1 MEEIKYEATFSSS
14 VPCRWLFVIRE
25 DYAWVGGVE
34 TKKNGAG
41 KRVCVGSTHY
51 RYFFCS
57 GEDHNQLTLT
67 DPEDIIRVRER
78 IKTIQTIQ
86 KSLVMMRLGC

>member
-34 TKKNGAG
+34 TKKMEQVKG
-41 KRVCVGSTHY
+41 VC
-51 RYFFCS
+51 
-57 GEDHNQLTLT
+57 
-67 DPEDIIRVRER
+67 R
-78 IKTIQTIQ
+78 IYA
-86 KSLVMMRLGC
+86 L

>member
-41 KRVCVGSTHY
+41 K
-51 RYFFCS
+51 
-57 GEDHNQLTLT
+57 
-67 DPEDIIRVRER
+67 IRISVSVKKCER
-78 IKTIQTIQ
+78 
-86 KSLVMMRLGC
+86 

>member
-51 RYFFCS
+51 RYFFA
-57 GEDHNQLTLT
+57 
-67 DPEDIIRVRER
+67 VER
-78 IKTIQTIQ
+78 IITSSRLQIQRIL
-86 KSLVMMRLGC
+86 SE

>member
-1 MEEIKYEATFSSS
+1 MEEIKYEATFISS

-34 TKKNGAG
+34 TEKNGAG

-51 RYFFCS
+51 RYFFCN
-57 GEDHNQLTLT
+57 GKDHNQLTLT
-67 DPEDIIRVRER
+67 DP
-78 IKTIQTIQ
+78 
-86 KSLVMMRLGC
+86 